1 MTCLRLAYAFNL
13 LVLLPIAVPTLLR
26 LYPTDQGKFEE
37 SAGWRVLAGAL
48 WTAILVLSALGLYAP
63 LRFSPVLVLQVI
75 YKTLWLLVF
84 AALPRVAKGRARSV
98 PWGIAGTFLII
109 ILVWP
114 FIIPWGYLFS
124 GQ

>member
-1 MTCLRLAYAFNL
+1 MGYLRLAYAFNI

-37 SAGWRVLAGAL
+37 SAGWRVLVGAL

-84 AALPRVAKGRARSV
+84 ALPRVVNGRSRSV
-98 PWGIAGTFLII
+98 PWGIAGTFLVI

>member
-1 MTCLRLAYAFNL
+1 VTCLRLAYAFNL
-13 LVLLPIAVPTLLR
+13 PVLVPIAVPTLLR
-26 LYPTDQGKFEE
+26 LYPTDQGLFEE
-37 SAGWRVLAGAL
+37 STGWRTLVGAL

-63 LRFSPVLVLQVI
+63 LRYSPVLALQVI

-84 AALPRVAKGRARSV
+84 ALPRVVKGRAHSV
-98 PWGIAGTFLII
+98 PWGIVGTFLVIV
-109 ILVWP
+109 ILWP

>member
-1 MTCLRLAYAFNL
+1 MSYLRLAYAFNL

-26 LYPTDQGKFEE
+26 LYPTDQGQFEE
-37 SAGWRVLAGAL
+37 SAGWRTLVGAL

-63 LRFSPVLVLQVI
+63 LRYSPVLILQVI
-75 YKTLWLLVF
+75 YKTLWLLVYV
-84 AALPRVAKGRARSV
+84 LPLVLKGRAHSV

-114 FIIPWGYLFS
+114 FIIPWGFLFS

>member
-1 MTCLRLAYAFNL
+1 MGYLRLAYAFNL

-37 SAGWRVLAGAL
+37 SAGWRVLVGAL

-63 LRFSPVLVLQVI
+63 LRYSPVLVLQVI

-84 AALPRVAKGRARSV
+84 ALPRVAEGRARSV
-98 PWGIAGTFLII
+98 PWGIAGSFLII
-109 ILVWP
+109 VLVWP

-124 GQ
+124 SQ

>member
-1 MTCLRLAYAFNL
+1 MTYLRLAYAFNL
-13 LVLLPIAVPTLLR
+13 LVLLPIAVPTILR
-26 LYPTDQGKFEE
+26 LYPTDQGRFEE
-37 SAGWRVLAGAL
+37 SAGWRTLVGAL

-63 LRFSPVLVLQVI
+63 LRHSPVLFLQVT

-84 AALPRVAKGRARSV
+84 ALPRVLKGCTHSV
-98 PWGIAGTFLII
+98 PWGIAGTFLVI

-124 GQ
+124 SQ

>member
-1 MTCLRLAYAFNL
+1 MVSLKLAYAFNL
-13 LVLLPIAVPTLLR
+13 LVLLPIALPTLLR
-26 LYPTDQGKFEE
+26 LYPTDQGRFEE
-37 SAGWRVLAGAL
+37 SAGWRTLAGAL

-84 AALPRVAKGRARSV
+84 VLPLVLKGRAHSV
-98 PWGIAGTFLII
+98 PWGIAGTFLVI

-114 FIIPWGYLFS
+114 FIIPWGYLFFR
-124 GQ
+124 

>member
-1 MTCLRLAYAFNL
+1 MAYLKLAYAFNL

-26 LYPTDQGKFEE
+26 LYPTDQGRFEE
-37 SAGWRVLAGAL
+37 SAGWRTLVGAL
-48 WTAILVLSALGLYAP
+48 WTSILVLSALGLYAP
-63 LRFSPVLVLQVI
+63 LRYSPVLFLQVI

-84 AALPRVAKGRARSV
+84 ALPRVLNGRAHSV
-98 PWGIAGTFLII
+98 PWGIAGTFLVI

-124 GQ
+124 SH

>member
-1 MTCLRLAYAFNL
+1 MTYLRLAYAFNL

-37 SAGWRVLAGAL
+37 SAGWRVLVGAL

-75 YKTLWLLVF
+75 YKTLWLFVF
-84 AALPRVAKGRARSV
+84 ALPRVAKGRARGV

-109 ILVWP
+109 VLVWP

>member
-13 LVLLPIAVPTLLR
+13 LVLLPIAVPTPPAAVPHQSGEIR
-26 LYPTDQGKFEE
+26 GE
-37 SAGWRVLAGAL
+37 RRLAGAGGPL
-48 WTAILVLSALGLYAP
+48 RTVILVLSALGLYAP
-63 LRFSPVLVLQVI
+63 LRYSLVLVLQVI

-84 AALPRVAKGRARSV
+84 ALPRVVNGRTHSI
-98 PWGIAGTFLII
+98 PWGITGSFII
-109 ILVWP
+109 IVLVWP

>member
-1 MTCLRLAYAFNL
+1 MGYLRLAYAFKL

-37 SAGWRVLAGAL
+37 SAGWRVLVGAL

-84 AALPRVAKGRARSV
+84 VLPLVLKGRSRSV
-98 PWGIAGTFLII
+98 PWGIAGTFLVI

>member
-13 LVLLPIAVPTLLR
+13 LVLVPIAVPTLLR

-37 SAGWRVLAGAL
+37 SAGWRTLVGAL

-63 LRFSPVLVLQVI
+63 LRYSPVLVLQVI

-84 AALPRVAKGRARSV
+84 VLPLVLKGCAHSV
-98 PWGIAGTFLII
+98 PWGIAGTFLVI

-114 FIIPWGYLFS
+114 LIIPWGYLFS

>member
-37 SAGWRVLAGAL
+37 SAGWRVLVGAL
-48 WTAILVLSALGLYAP
+48 WTAILRLSALGLYAP
-63 LRFSPVLVLQVI
+63 LRYSPVLVLQVI
-75 YKTLWLLVF
+75 YKAVWLLVF
-84 AALPRVAKGRARSV
+84 ALPRVLKGARSV
-98 PWGIAGTFLII
+98 PWGIAGSFLII
-109 ILVWP
+109 VLVWP
-114 FIIPWGYLFS
+114 FIIPWGYLFC